1 MTASWNCLATN
12 NPPMP
17 PRFLILI
24 GMAMLLGFVKA
35 EAQNVVFDT
44 VGNAIITADTIVK
57 QHKSAKTAKAKK
69 PHSPQKATILSA
81 CLPGLGQIYNH
92 KWWKVPIVYA
102 GLGGIGYLAYSNYY
116 EYQSYLHAYEFKT
129 GDLPEG
135 ATLNAHETELANKY
149 ADNQLQTYKESY
161 RRNFELYSIL
171 TVAWYGLNI
180 LDACVDGH
188 LYNYDI
194 SDDLSLSVDPYLRP
208 IEQPILMPQYA
219 QVGLSFQ
226 LNF

>member
-1 MTASWNCLATN
+1 
-12 NPPMP
+12 MP
-17 PRFLILI
+17 RRFPF
-24 GMAMLLGFVKA
+24 LLGLLMSLAFQQT

-44 VGNAIITADTIVK
+44 VGNAVITADTVVK
-57 QHKSAKTAKAKK
+57 QQKSVKTTKAKK
-69 PHSPQKATILSA
+69 PHSPTKATIMSA
-81 CLPGLGQIYNH
+81 CLPGLGQIYND

-102 GLGGIGYLAYSNYY
+102 GLGGLGYVVYNNYY
-116 EYQSYLHAYEFKT
+116 EYRSYLHAYEFKT

-135 ATLNAHETELANKY
+135 ATLNQHETDLASRY
-149 ADNQLQTYKESY
+149 ADSQLQTYKESY
-161 RRNFELYSIL
+161 RRDFEFYTIL

-208 IEQPILMPQYA
+208 AELPIKIPQYA
-219 QVGLSFQ
+219 QVGLSFK

>member
-1 MTASWNCLATN
+1 
-12 NPPMP
+12 MP
-17 PRFLILI
+17 RRLLILI
-24 GMAMLLGFVKA
+24 GMTVLLGFAKA

-57 QHKSAKTAKAKK
+57 EKKTGKAAKVKK
-69 PHSPQKATILSA
+69 PHSPVKATIMSA
-81 CLPGLGQIYNH
+81 CLPGLGQVYNG

-102 GLGGIGYLAYSNYY
+102 GFGGLGYLVYSNYY
-116 EYQSYLHAYEFKT
+116 EYRSYLHAYEFKT

-135 ATLNAHETELANKY
+135 VTMNEHEIDLANKY
-149 ADNQLQTYKESY
+149 ADSQLQTYKEAY
-161 RRNFELYSIL
+161 RRDFELYTIL

-188 LYNYDI
+188 LYTYDI

-208 IEQPILMPQYA
+208 METPIKMPQYA
-219 QVGLSFQ
+219 QVGLSFK

>member
-1 MTASWNCLATN
+1 
-12 NPPMP
+12 MP
-17 PRFLILI
+17 RRLLILI
-24 GMAMLLGFVKA
+24 GMTVLLGFAKA

-44 VGNAIITADTIVK
+44 VGNTIITADTVVK
-57 QHKSAKTAKAKK
+57 EKKTGKAPKVKK
-69 PHSPQKATILSA
+69 PHSPVKATIMSA
-81 CLPGLGQIYNH
+81 CLPGLGQVYNG

-102 GLGGIGYLAYSNYY
+102 GFGGLGYLVYSNYY
-116 EYQSYLHAYEFKT
+116 EYRSYLHAYEFKT

-135 ATLNAHETELANKY
+135 VTMNEHEIDLANKY
-149 ADNQLQTYKESY
+149 ADSQLQTYKEAY
-161 RRNFELYSIL
+161 RRDFELYTIL

-188 LYNYDI
+188 LYTYDI

-208 IEQPILMPQYA
+208 METPIKMPQYA
-219 QVGLSFQ
+219 QVGLSFK

>member
-1 MTASWNCLATN
+1 
-12 NPPMP
+12 MP
-17 PRFLILI
+17 RRFLL
-24 GMAMLLGFVKA
+24 LLGLVAILAFQKT

-44 VGNAIITADTIVK
+44 VGNAVITADTIVK
-57 QHKSAKTAKAKK
+57 QQKSAKTAKVKK
-69 PHSPQKATILSA
+69 PHSPTKATIISA
-81 CLPGLGQIYNH
+81 CLPGLGQVYNG

-102 GLGGIGYLAYSNYY
+102 GLGGLGYLVYSNYS
-116 EYQSYLHAYEFKT
+116 EYSAYLHAYEFQT

-135 ATLNAHETELANKY
+135 VTLNAHETELANKY
-149 ADNQLQTYKESY
+149 SSSQLQTYKESY
-161 RRNFELYSIL
+161 RRDFEFYTIL

-208 IEQPILMPQYA
+208 TESPIKMPQYA
-219 QVGLSFQ
+219 QVGLSFT

>member
-1 MTASWNCLATN
+1 
-12 NPPMP
+12 MP
-17 PRFLILI
+17 RRFLF
-24 GMAMLLGFVKA
+24 LLGILLSLAFQQT

-44 VGNAIITADTIVK
+44 VGNAVITADTVVK
-57 QHKSAKTAKAKK
+57 QQKPAKTAKAKK
-69 PHSPQKATILSA
+69 PHSPTKATIMSA
-81 CLPGLGQIYNH
+81 CLPGLGQVYNG

-102 GLGGIGYLAYSNYY
+102 GLGGLGYLVYSNYS
-116 EYQSYLHAYEFKT
+116 EYSAYLHAYEFQT

-135 ATLNAHETELANKY
+135 VTLNSHETELANKY
-149 ADNQLQTYKESY
+149 SSSQLQTYKESY
-161 RRNFELYSIL
+161 RRDFEFYTIL

-208 IEQPILMPQYA
+208 TESPIKMPQYA
-219 QVGLSFQ
+219 QVGLSFT

>member
-1 MTASWNCLATN
+1 MLR
-12 NPPMP
+12 
-17 PRFLILI
+17 RFLF
-24 GMAMLLGFVKA
+24 LLGILMIVAFQQA

-44 VGNAIITADTIVK
+44 VGNAIITADTIIK
-57 QHKSAKTAKAKK
+57 QQKPAKTAKAKK
-69 PHSPQKATILSA
+69 PHSPTKATIMSA
-81 CLPGLGQIYNH
+81 CLPGLGQIYNG

-102 GLGGIGYLAYSNYY
+102 GLGGLGYLVYSNYS
-116 EYQSYLHAYEFKT
+116 EYSSYLHAYEFKT

-135 ATLNAHETELANKY
+135 VTLNEHETELAGKY
-149 ADNQLQTYKESY
+149 SDSQLQTYKESY
-161 RRNFELYSIL
+161 RRDFEFYTIL

-188 LYNYDI
+188 LYSYDI
-194 SDDLSLSVDPYLRP
+194 SDDLSLSVDPYIRQQMESP
-208 IEQPILMPQYA
+208 IKIPQYA

>member
-1 MTASWNCLATN
+1 
-12 NPPMP
+12 MP
-17 PRFLILI
+17 RRFLF
-24 GMAMLLGFVKA
+24 LLGIFLSLA
-35 EAQNVVFDT
+35 FQQTEAQNVVFDT
-44 VGNAIITADTIVK
+44 VGNAVITADTVVK
-57 QHKSAKTAKAKK
+57 QQKPAKTAKVKK
-69 PHSPQKATILSA
+69 PHSPTKATIMSA
-81 CLPGLGQIYNH
+81 CLPGLGQVYNG

-102 GLGGIGYLAYSNYY
+102 GLGGLGYLVYSNYS
-116 EYQSYLHAYEFKT
+116 EYSAYLHAYEFQT

-135 ATLNAHETELANKY
+135 VTLNTHETELANKY
-149 ADNQLQTYKESY
+149 SSSQLQTYKESY
-161 RRNFELYSIL
+161 RRDFEFYTIL

-208 IEQPILMPQYA
+208 TEPPIKMPQYA
-219 QVGLSFQ
+219 QVGLSFT

>member
-1 MTASWNCLATN
+1 MLR
-12 NPPMP
+12 
-17 PRFLILI
+17 RFLF
-24 GMAMLLGFVKA
+24 LLGILMFVAFQKT

-44 VGNAIITADTIVK
+44 VGNAIISADTIVK
-57 QHKSAKTAKAKK
+57 QESPTKVRK
-69 PHSPQKATILSA
+69 PHSPTKATIMSA
-81 CLPGLGQIYNH
+81 CLPGLGQIYNG

-102 GLGGIGYLAYSNYY
+102 GLGGLGYLVYSNYS
-116 EYQSYLHAYEFKT
+116 EYSSYLHAYEFKT

-135 ATLNAHETELANKY
+135 MTLNAHETELANKY
-149 ADNQLQTYKESY
+149 SSNQLQTYKESY
-161 RRNFELYSIL
+161 RRDFEFYTIL

-188 LYNYDI
+188 LYSYDI
-194 SDDLSLSVDPYLRP
+194 SADLSLSVDPYIRQQMESP
-208 IEQPILMPQYA
+208 IKIPQYA

>member
-1 MTASWNCLATN
+1 MLR
-12 NPPMP
+12 
-17 PRFLILI
+17 RFLF
-24 GMAMLLGFVKA
+24 LLGLLMSLAFQQT

-44 VGNAIITADTIVK
+44 VGNAIITADTVVK
-57 QHKSAKTAKAKK
+57 QQKLDKTAKAKK
-69 PHSPQKATILSA
+69 PHSPTKATIMSA
-81 CLPGLGQIYNH
+81 CLPGLGQVYNG

-102 GLGGIGYLAYSNYY
+102 GLGGLGYLAYSNRY
-116 EYQSYLHAYEFKT
+116 EYRSYLHAYEYKT

-135 ATLNAHETELANKY
+135 TALNQHEADLANKY
-149 ADNQLQTYKESY
+149 AAAQLQTYKESY
-161 RRNFELYSIL
+161 RRDFEFYSIL

-194 SDDLSLSVDPYLRP
+194 SDDLSLSVDPYLQPTETP
-208 IEQPILMPQYA
+208 IKMSQYA
-219 QVGLSFQ
+219 QVGLSFK